1 MFYGT
6 SKHSVSLHSY
16 TAIRYIHVYVILI
29 HANIWDYM
37 YIYIYMYIYMYVYIW
52 IYLHVYI
59 YAYIDIYVCIHMHIC
74 MYVYMYTPHLGIM
87 KTGKNG
93 GDSYSAAIVT
103 ITPYPLSLNSYP
115 PNPHPL
121 TSNFYSCSS

>member
-1 MFYGT
+1 MG
-6 SKHSVSLHSY
+6 L
-16 TAIRYIHVYVILI
+16 YV
-29 HANIWDYM
+29 

-103 ITPYPLSLNSYP
+103 ITPYPVSLNSP
-115 PNPHPL
+115 LPL
-121 TSNFYSCSS
+121 TSTRALPNHFPLTLIRYYEDG